1 MFALHFHTSDIFK
14 SVCMIAQNGAAFPNL
29 VGCVC
34 GGVMVEVVGERGGS
48 GGGFDK
54 NGLCL
59 YPWDSNVKGHTN
71 SKLALNRPVSVLMPV
86 RMW

>member
-14 SVCMIAQNGAAFPNL
+14 SVCMIAQNGAAFPSL

-48 GGGFDK
+48 RGVQQKWLVFISLGFQ
-54 NGLCL
+54 CQRT
-59 YPWDSNVKGHTN
+59 H
-71 SKLALNRPVSVLMPV
+71 
-86 RMW
+86 

>member
-1 MFALHFHTSDIFK
+1 M
-14 SVCMIAQNGAAFPNL
+14 SVCIFLCVFVVWVCVG

-48 GGGFDK
+48 GGFNK

-71 SKLALNRPVSVLMPV
+71 K
-86 RMW
+86 